1 MNVQGHAAIVTG
13 AGSGM
18 GEATA
23 RMLAAAG
30 AKVAVLDLNERALRA
45 VAEDIGAL
53 AIGCDVASAAS
64 AEAAVARAREAHG
77 AARVLVNCAGVAPA
91 QRIVARDG
99 SAMPLAD
106 FERVIGV
113 NLVGS
118 FNLLRLV
125 AAGLRELEAL
135 DATGERG
142 VIVNTASVA
151 GYEGQI
157 GQAAYSASKGGIIAL
172 TIQCAR
178 EFASMGVR
186 VMTIAPGLIGTPMLL
201 GMPQEVQD
209 SLAASVPFP
218 KRFGEPQ
225 EYAALVRHICEN
237 QMLNGEVIRLDGAI
251 RMAPR

>member
-1 MNVQGHAAIVTG
+1 MDLHGISAIVTG

-23 RMLAAAG
+23 RMLSEAGVKLALLDKNEAAVG
-30 AKVAVLDLNERALRA
+30 A
-45 VAEDIGAL
+45 VADQIAAL
-53 AIGCDVASAAS
+53 AIACDVAAAAS
-64 AEAAVARAREAHG
+64 AEEAVAKAREANG
-77 AARVLVNCAGVAPA
+77 PARLLVNCAGIAA
-91 QRIVARDG
+91 AGRIVARDG
-99 SAMPLAD
+99 SAMPLED
-106 FERVIGV
+106 FQRVINV
-113 NLVGS
+113 NLIGS

-125 AAGLRELEAL
+125 AADLRDCETLNE
-135 DATGERG
+135 TGERG
-142 VIVNTASVA
+142 VVVNTASVA

-157 GQAAYSASKGGIIAL
+157 GQAAYSASKGGLIAL

-178 EFASMGVR
+178 ELSSAGIR

-201 GMPQEVQD
+201 DMPQEVQD

-218 KRFGEPQ
+218 KRFGQPG

-251 RMAPR
+251 RLAPR